1 MIKMAPGF
9 FLLLDENPLL
19 DMALG
24 SFFSTVVRH
33 THHNQEGVSSNL
45 DGCWTFSHSLSPEE

>member
-1 MIKMAPGF
+1 MAPVV

-45 DGCWTFSHSLSPEE
+45 DGCWTFSHCLSLEE